1 MPTLLVNYNKIKTK
15 ISIRWLKTYREFDV
29 WYSCEYY
36 WLTDVLLGYN
46 ASKEE
51 DDDKPKEKLPL
62 QVRIKSTV
70 FKNRKEALEEIL
82 ELYKSTEDT
91 NDIVFSEYTSLF
103 PKFVSDSN
111 PACLEKGV

>member
-1 MPTLLVNYNKIKTK
+1 
-15 ISIRWLKTYREFDV
+15 
-29 WYSCEYY
+29 
-36 WLTDVLLGYN
+36 VLFVAGYN
-46 ASKEE
+46 AQKEE

-82 ELYKSTEDT
+82 ELYKSTEDI
-91 NDIVFSEYTSLF
+91 NDAIFTEYTNLF
-103 PKFVSDSN
+103 SKFVSDSN